1 VHGSNQSHVVA
12 QHVQSRVVEEL
23 FVDVKRNEHGHRF
36 QLEDLFVFCNLYF
49 FAPPG
54 SEIMFALLVIEK
66 TKSVPGAGVVGYI
79 VRLGIFETM
88 LQSTLEN

>member
-66 TKSVPGAGVVGYI
+66 TKLFNDFTMHILCKCYRSFLIDTKNHVV
-79 VRLGIFETM
+79 
-88 LQSTLEN
+88 